1 MADLCC
7 SDLAAVQWWVR
18 QHGGAAWWQRMTVTL
33 GAYLKSLREIAG
45 FSLRVVEGMTDIS
58 NGYLSLLEHDRI
70 KSPSPNV
77 LAALAK
83 CYGADY
89 GALMQLAGYPVP
101 GSPRPLPQGTT
112 FFHGVEQLTSAEREE
127 IQEIIALKLRLRR
140 ESLG

>member
-1 MADLCC
+1 
-7 SDLAAVQWWVR
+7 
-18 QHGGAAWWQRMTVTL
+18 MTLTL

-45 FSLRVVEGMTDIS
+45 LSLREVEALTKIS

-83 CYGADY
+83 CYGTDY

-101 GSPRPLPQGTT
+101 GNPKPLPRGTT
-112 FFHGVEQLTSAEREE
+112 FFYGADQLTSAERDE

-140 ESLG
+140 ESTG

>member
-1 MADLCC
+1 
-7 SDLAAVQWWVR
+7 
-18 QHGGAAWWQRMTVTL
+18 MTLTL

-45 FSLRVVEGMTDIS
+45 FSLRDVEGLTEIS

-83 CYGADY
+83 CYGTDY

-101 GSPRPLPQGTT
+101 GTPQPLPQGTT
-112 FFHGVEQLTSAEREE
+112 FFHGADQLTSAEREE

-140 ESLG
+140 ESTG